1 MLEKDIIIKEI
12 IELEEKL
19 LIIEKHINSMEED
32 ELYIENTKEY
42 AVMVK
47 MIKKLNALNSALV
60 SVCV

>member
-1 MLEKDIIIKEI
+1 MLERDIIIKEI

-42 AVMVK
+42 AIMVK